1 MGCTLFFNLHFIQ
14 KPMTTTA
21 WIFPGQGSQKV
32 GMLADLATDG
42 PTQGRL
48 AEAEQ
53 ILGWSVVDACED
65 AAKLADTRYT
75 QPCLYAIAALLAD
88 RLRATTTP
96 NFVAGHSV
104 GEYVALYA
112 AGVFDFATGLQL
124 VKQRSELMAQ
134 AAGGK
139 MIALMG
145 FDRAAVEEAI
155 AATPDVVLANDNSE
169 GQIVIAGTPTAT
181 EAIVAAVPC
190 KRAIPLAVAGAFHSP
205 FMADADAQYRPLLE
219 AVTFQTAQIPV
230 FSNVE
235 PTPAIDGAVLKERL
249 LAQMVGSVRWR
260 EIMANMAAQGVERVI
275 EIGPGNVL
283 TGLFKRSHGE
293 IKRENVGAI
302 AQIPTP

>member
-1 MGCTLFFNLHFIQ
+1 
-14 KPMTTTA
+14 MTTTA

-42 PTQGRL
+42 PTQARL
-48 AEAEQ
+48 AAAEQ
-53 ILGWSVVDACED
+53 ILGWSVIEACED
-65 AAKLADTRYT
+65 EAKLADTRYT
-75 QPCLYAIAALLAD
+75 QPCLYAIAALLSD

-96 NFVAGHSV
+96 DFVAGHSV

-112 AGVFDFATGLQL
+112 ARVFDFATGLQL
-124 VKQRSELMAQ
+124 VKQRAELMAQ

-155 AATPDVVLANDNSE
+155 ASTPDVVLANDNSE

-190 KRAIPLAVAGAFHSP
+190 KRAISLAVAGAFHSP
-205 FMADADAQYRPLLE
+205 FMADADAQYRPILE
-219 AVTFQTAQIPV
+219 AVAFQTAQIPV
-230 FSNVE
+230 LSNVE
-235 PTPAIDGAVLKERL
+235 PTPALDGAVLKERL

-260 EIMANMAAQGVERVI
+260 EIMATLAAQGVDHVT

-283 TGLFKRSHGE
+283 TGLFKRSHSG
-293 IKRENVGAI
+293 ISRQNIQTI
-302 AQIPTP
+302 AAIPTATTPG

>member
-1 MGCTLFFNLHFIQ
+1 
-14 KPMTTTA
+14 MTKTA

-32 GMLADLATDG
+32 GMLADLATN
-42 PTQGRL
+42 PQAQERL
-48 AEAEQ
+48 AEADQ
-53 ILGWSVVDACED
+53 ILGWSVAEACQD

-75 QPCLYAIAALLAD
+75 QPCLYAIATLLAD
-88 RLRATTTP
+88 ALGTTATP
-96 NFVAGHSV
+96 DFVAGHSV
-104 GEYVALYA
+104 GEYVALSV

-124 VKQRSELMAQ
+124 VKQRAELMAE

-145 FDRAAVEEAI
+145 FDRAAVEGAI
-155 AATPDVVLANDNSE
+155 ATTPDVVIANDNSE
-169 GQIVIAGTPTAT
+169 GQIVIAGTPAAT

-205 FMADADAQYRPLLE
+205 FMAKADEQYRPILE

-230 FSNVE
+230 FSNVD
-235 PTPAIDGAVLKERL
+235 PTPAIDGSVLKERL

-260 EIMANMAAQGVERVI
+260 EIMANMAAQGVETVT

-283 TGLFKRSHGE
+283 TGLFKRAHSGISRQNIQE
-293 IKRENVGAI
+293 I
-302 AQIPTP
+302 AQIPTATV